1 MAAGSRVGRKQAE
14 PGKVEVVRWI
24 PAATAVPVR
33 FHSAFT
39 HASACVSDRRDR
51 TAAPE
56 YPKRLFFI
64 PFVFRESGHDT
75 GARHAHKCTH
85 STSLSHLCKFVELQ
99 RLLCFFS
106 LFFNYTSIYTSLV
119 GCAFRCPFWDSDH
132 VGITNIP
139 WLVFFRSSSL
149 SMQKEIDRIGSM
161 CHRIGWTSIRHMYMQ
176 SLWHTP

>member
-56 YPKRLFFI
+56 YPKGLIIFYFLSFFVRVGMTQE
-64 PFVFRESGHDT
+64 PGMHT
-75 GARHAHKCTH
+75 NARTPRRYPICANL
-85 STSLSHLCKFVELQ
+85 LSYKGFC
-99 RLLCFFS
+99 
-106 LFFNYTSIYTSLV
+106 
-119 GCAFRCPFWDSDH
+119 
-132 VGITNIP
+132 
-139 WLVFFRSSSL
+139 VFFPCFLIIRLYILVWLDVLFVAL
-149 SMQKEIDRIGSM
+149 SEIA
-161 CHRIGWTSIRHMYMQ
+161 T
-176 SLWHTP
+176 T

>member
-56 YPKRLFFI
+56 YPKGLIIFYS
-64 PFVFRESGHDT
+64 FR
-75 GARHAHKCTH
+75 
-85 STSLSHLCKFVELQ
+85 
-99 RLLCFFS
+99 FS
-106 LFFNYTSIYTSLV
+106 
-119 GCAFRCPFWDSDH
+119 
-132 VGITNIP
+132 
-139 WLVFFRSSSL
+139 
-149 SMQKEIDRIGSM
+149 
-161 CHRIGWTSIRHMYMQ
+161 
-176 SLWHTP
+176 